1 MEKSKTKKIDLFQ
14 DDIKESNEKK
24 NKEND
29 IEKNLKNNEDNIL
42 VNETKNESI
51 EKLKKELKT
60 DDNELTEKEKKE
72 IDDLKAKL
80 KEIKIP
86 NSIKDSDNNEK
97 VDTTKVVPTPIKEI
111 EDDGEISL
119 QVVSSTDEEVKRKI
133 AQIKSEL
140 NADLS
145 FKDKFKNLF
154 KSKKQKQLENELI
167 EKKAIKLQK
176 KSKKEIKYVSTNFK
190 STIGLFSIFYSR
202 NDMKWRIF
210 VACMVGLIIS
220 FVSIVFV
227 QNTGVVVTGLSGIF
241 QGIARITKVVLNKNR
256 LNLGLTEDNIQNVYN
271 AMFYGMYLLMN
282 IPLMIFSYK
291 KVGKNFTIISSIPV
305 IISNVVPLI
314 INLIPGVSNI
324 FIFGE
329 TTSNYVQI
337 ALGSDGKIIDP
348 MHLEQINSDLHNNG
362 VTILTFMYKVV
373 DGRLINDAPK
383 FLSMLLYTI
392 CAGIINGFAYSMAM
406 AVGGSSGGLDFIS
419 FYFAYKRNK
428 SLAPVLLGFN
438 IGSVVLTTMLGS
450 YISAI
455 VVNPQKYSSYEYF
468 FSQNLLTGFIYAL
481 TLSIV
486 ISNLFPKDKVVKI
499 TIYGSKVFKIRNHL
513 YSKNFNHSLT
523 INNTTGGYSLTEQ
536 KNIEIICMFIEI
548 PKILQEIKSCDQ
560 PSLITITRI
569 KGIEGKLTIEN
580 AIN

>member
-1 MEKSKTKKIDLFQ
+1 MEKSKTKKIDLL
-14 DDIKESNEKK
+14 DEKK
-24 NKEND
+24 SEIKVENLKDKEENKE
-29 IEKNLKNNEDNIL
+29 LKNNETNSIDLDKDN
-42 VNETKNESI
+42 NEKI
-51 EKLKKELKT
+51 KKESKT
-60 DDNELTEKEKKE
+60 NDIELTEKEKKE
-72 IDDLKAKL
+72 IDELKAKL
-80 KEIKIP
+80 KEIKI
-86 NSIKDSDNNEK
+86 SDVKNEEK
-97 VDTTKVVPTPIKEI
+97 LENEPEDVKSANTPIKELD
-111 EDDGEISL
+111 DDGEISL
-119 QVVSSTDEEVKRKI
+119 QIVSSTDEEVKKKI

-154 KSKKQKQLENELI
+154 KSKKQRKLENELI

-190 STIGLFSIFYSR
+190 STIGLFSVFYSR

-210 VACMVGLIIS
+210 VACIVGLIIS

-241 QGIARITKVVLNKNR
+241 QGIARITKVVLNKNSQ
-256 LNLGLTEDNIQNVYN
+256 LTKENIEYIYN
-271 AMFYGMYLLMN
+271 AMFYGLYLLMN

-305 IISNVVPLI
+305 VISNVVPLLA
-314 INLIPGVSNI
+314 NLIFNMIPNANLNDL
-324 FIFGE
+324 FIFGK
-329 TTSNYVQI
+329 TTSQVIEFSVDASGNISIV
-337 ALGSDGKIIDP
+337 DGKNP
-348 MHLEQINSDLHNNG
+348 LLENG
-362 VTILTFMYKVV
+362 VTILTFIY
-373 DGRLINDAPK
+373 DAHQNDAPK
-383 FLSMLLYTI
+383 FLSMLLYTL
-392 CAGIINGFAYSMAM
+392 CAGIINGLAYSMAM

-419 FYFAYKRNK
+419 FYFAYKKNK
-428 SLAPVLLGFN
+428 SLGPVLLGFN

-455 VVNPQKYSSYEYF
+455 VVDPQKYSGYQYF

-499 TIYGSKVFKIRNHL
+499 TIYGSKVLKIRNHL

>member
-1 MEKSKTKKIDLFQ
+1 MDKNKTKKIDLFQ
-14 DDIKESNEKK
+14 EKK
-24 NKEND
+24 DEIKIDNSKDKELKIDSTNNVIND
-29 IEKNLKNNEDNIL
+29 ENQ
-42 VNETKNESI
+42 SI
-51 EKLKKELKT
+51 EKSKKESKT
-60 DDNELTEKEKKE
+60 NDSELTEKEKKE

-80 KEIKIP
+80 KEIKI
-86 NSIKDSDNNEK
+86 SDVKKETKEDIDEKELIKI
-97 VDTTKVVPTPIKEI
+97 PPIPIKEI
-111 EDDGEISL
+111 DDDGEISL
-119 QVVSSTDEEVKRKI
+119 QVVSSTDEEVKKKI

-145 FKDKFKNLF
+145 FKEKFKNLF

-176 KSKKEIKYVSTNFK
+176 KSKREIKYVSTNFK

-241 QGIARITKVVLNKNR
+241 QGIARITKVVLNKHTNIT
-256 LNLGLTEDNIQNVYN
+256 NENIQSIYN

-305 IISNVVPLI
+305 IISNVVPLLV
-314 INLIPGVSNI
+314 NLIPGVSGV

-329 TTSNYVQI
+329 TTSNYIKI
-337 ALGSDGKIIDP
+337 ATDSSGKVINY
-348 MHLEQINSDLHNNG
+348 LEQINSDLHNNG
-362 VTILTFMYKVV
+362 VTILTFMYKV
-373 DGRLINDAPK
+373 DNGFLINDGPK
-383 FLSMLLYTI
+383 FLSMLLYTL
-392 CAGIINGFAYSMAM
+392 CAGIINGLAYSMVM

-419 FYFAYKRNK
+419 FYFAYKKNK

-455 VVNPQKYSSYEYF
+455 VVDPQKYSGYQYF

-499 TIYGSKVFKIRNHL
+499 TIYGSKVLKIRNHL